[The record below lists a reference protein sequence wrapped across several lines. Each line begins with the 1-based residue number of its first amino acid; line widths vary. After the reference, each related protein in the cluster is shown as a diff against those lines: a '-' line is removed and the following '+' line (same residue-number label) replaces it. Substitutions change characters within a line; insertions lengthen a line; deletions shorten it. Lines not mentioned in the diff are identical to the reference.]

1 MNPNGKPN
9 GNGQQQ
15 INPIEAAQF
24 ALIFLGRATFT
35 RQERQMF
42 DVADALLNAIVSGQ
56 VQLASPPMPAQL
68 VADAS
73 QQSEPLQ

>member
-1 MNPNGKPN
+1 MN
-9 GNGQQQ
+9 GNGKANSAQTQ

-56 VQLASPPMPAQL
+56 VQLAPTNQAQVPELQPPQP
-68 VADAS
+68 DAM
-73 QQSEPLQ
+73 Q